1 MSADRRRGRSPTVLS
16 GITGALLVAVVLL
29 GACTGWAWWAARQN
43 QQAVRR
49 IRTDDVPLAMAAN
62 NLRTEVAGMLQ
73 GQALYVLY
81 QGEGRAEFEAKLEK
95 VDGAVDALRSLVD
108 SPRQLALL
116 DKMRSEISA
125 FRAVDTHI
133 WTALQEGRTDA
144 ARSLTLG
151 PNTLTASFV
160 NDDADELARQTRELR
175 DAALLAADHRL
186 RTDTNLALG
195 FGIGTVVAMSA
206 LGLLAHRRLRL
217 RLRDLD
223 VATRRALDGEQTAIG
238 DEDLD
243 DELARVGGAVNELV
257 ARWRA
262 AQGRI
267 DLDRTL
273 RRGFDRV
280 TNETEALAMV
290 ADSLRELMPGT
301 SVELLLVDEL
311 EPTVAPAVVHGNLP
325 GGPSCPVTTLGG
337 CAATREGQTLR
348 FASPAE
354 LGACPKLV
362 GRQYGP
368 VAAACVPVSF
378 LGRPLGVLHT
388 IATEGSPPDAVVVE
402 QLEAIGTHAGH
413 AIGEARA
420 EAQAAIDLDL
430 DV

>member
-1 MSADRRRGRSPTVLS
+1 MSGDRRRGRSGSVLGGTTV
-16 GITGALLVAVVLL
+16 ALLVGVLLL
-29 GACTGWAWWAARQN
+29 GASTGWAWWATRQA
-43 QQAVRR
+43 QRAVQRV
-49 IRTDDVPLAMAAN
+49 RTDEVPLATAAN
-62 NLRTEVAGMLQ
+62 DLRTEVAGMLQ
-73 GQALYVLY
+73 GQAAYVLY
-81 QGEGRAEFEAKLEK
+81 DGEGRAAFEAKLEQ
-95 VDGAVDALRSLVD
+95 VDRAIDELRNLVD

-116 DKMRSEISA
+116 DKMRSEVSA

-133 WTALQEGRTDA
+133 WTALQEGRTEA

-151 PNTLTASFV
+151 PNALTASFV
-160 NDDADELARQTRELR
+160 NDDALELATQTRAAR
-175 DAALLAADHRL
+175 DAALLAADDRL

-195 FGIGTVVAMSA
+195 FGLATVLAASV
-206 LGLLAHRRLRL
+206 LGLVTRRSLRR

-223 VATRRALDGEQTAIG
+223 VAAQRALAGEQTAIG

-243 DELARVGGAVNELV
+243 DEVSRVGASVNQLV
-257 ARWRA
+257 RNWQA
-262 AQGRI
+262 AQDRI

-280 TNETEALAMV
+280 SNETEALAMV
-290 ADSLRELMPGT
+290 ADSLRELMPGV

-325 GGPSCPVTTLGG
+325 GGPSCPVSSLNG
-337 CAATREGQTLR
+337 CAATREGQTLV
-348 FASPAE
+348 FGSPAE

-362 GRQYGP
+362 GRQYGA
-368 VAAACVPVSF
+368 VSAACIPVSF

-388 IATEGSPPDAVVVE
+388 IASEGAPPDAVAVE

-420 EAQAAIDLDL
+420 EAQANLDLDL

>member
-1 MSADRRRGRSPTVLS
+1 MSGDRRRGRSPSVLS
-16 GITGALLVAVVLL
+16 GVTGALLVAVVLL
-29 GACTGWAWWAARQN
+29 GACTGWAWWATRQS
-43 QQAVRR
+43 QHAVRR
-49 IRTDDVPLAMAAN
+49 IRDDEVPLASAAN
-62 NLRTEVAGMLQ
+62 DLRTEVAGMLQ
-73 GQALYVLY
+73 GQAFYVLY
-81 QGEGRAEFEAKLEK
+81 EGEGRAEFEAKLEQ
-95 VDGAVDALRSLVD
+95 VDRAIDGLRNLVD

-116 DKMRSEISA
+116 DKMRSEVSA

-133 WTALQEGRTDA
+133 WTALQEGRAEA

-151 PNTLTASFV
+151 PNALTATFV
-160 NDDADELARQTRELR
+160 NDDALELANQTRAAR
-175 DAALLAADHRL
+175 DAALLDADDRL
-186 RTDTNLALG
+186 RTNTNLALG
-195 FGIGTVVAMSA
+195 FGVGTTLAFSA
-206 LGLLAHRRLRL
+206 LGLLTRRSLRL

-223 VATRRALDGEQTAIG
+223 VAARRALDGEQTAIG

-262 AQGRI
+262 AEGRI

-280 TNETEALAMV
+280 SNETEALAMV
-290 ADSLRELMPGT
+290 ADSLRELLPGV

-311 EPTVAPAVVHGNLP
+311 EPAVAPAVVHGNLP
-325 GGPSCPVTTLGG
+325 GGPSCPVSSLNG
-337 CAATREGQTLR
+337 CAATREGQTLV
-348 FASPAE
+348 FGSPAE

-362 GRQYGP
+362 GRQYGA
-368 VAAACVPVSF
+368 VSAACIPVSF

-388 IATEGSPPDAVVVE
+388 IASEGAPPDAVVVE

-420 EAQAAIDLDL
+420 EAQANMDLDL